1 MRARPVTVAAPAAT
15 VVIIELVV
23 VAILAALTVAH
34 LAVGWPVVVAVI
46 VVVAST
52 GMVRFHGHTAARR
65 ALWWVHARR
74 HRDVAS
80 KIPLPVDVRR
90 GDLVVGVQRDADTAT
105 AVIEVFGKP
114 YEPTVTSG
122 RRRAITRN
130 TLPLDV
136 IADQLVQ
143 PGPLVVAG
151 IDIVSSGSRVGRVH
165 GYPPVYSAVLQD
177 QPAAGRRSTYAIV
190 RLDIARSI
198 GGLALRDTV
207 EGATAAVAERLVC
220 ALRQRGCRA
229 APLASASVLDVID
242 DLAGP
247 VLTGRARARRRY
259 VDNDGSYWATYSY
272 SPEDITTEH
281 LNDVWSWRVAA
292 AVTTITLS
300 PTEDDAVAVA
310 TLVRTQT
317 SQIPQLAPTVYLN
330 PLPGQQI
337 RAALSCVPGA
347 PRLKCRGAGLDAT
360 GRLKIPVGPAGILV
374 GTIEDP
380 DQRRP
385 VLLPLTDPEHNTR
398 IRVSEMD
405 PDSVYLRQLVI
416 RAAAVGHTI
425 TVYTDRPQRWA
436 GMVDPWIEIC
446 ESPTATTTTA
456 PTIVVKDRADGQPR
470 TSAPTIVSL
479 PTDSSY
485 PTGLQPDIEFT
496 QIAADEV
503 LISTAAFDTALTIA
517 GFPDEQPYLGL
528 DDHQPARR

>member
-1 MRARPVTVAAPAAT
+1 VTVAAPAAT
-15 VVIIELVV
+15 VVIGELVV
-23 VAILAALTVAH
+23 IVILAALTMAG
-34 LAVGWPVVVAVI
+34 LAAGWLVVVAVI
-46 VVVAST
+46 VVVASAALL
-52 GMVRFHGHTAARR
+52 RFHGHTATRR
-65 ALWWVHARR
+65 ALLWLRDRR
-74 HRDVAS
+74 PAGVAS
-80 KIPLPVDVRR
+80 QIPLPVDVRR
-90 GDLVVGVQRDADTAT
+90 GELVVGVQRDADTAT
-105 AVIEVFGKP
+105 AVVEIYGKQ

-122 RRRAITRN
+122 RRRAVTRN

-151 IDIVSSGSRVGRVH
+151 IDIISSGSRVGRAH
-165 GYPPVYSAVLQD
+165 GYPPVYSAVLQE
-177 QPAAGRRSTYAIV
+177 QPAAGQRATYAIV
-190 RLDIARSI
+190 RVDISRSI
-198 GGLALRDTV
+198 QGLALRDTV
-207 EGATAAVAERLVC
+207 ENATAAVAERLVC
-220 ALRQRGCRA
+220 ALRQQGCRA

-242 DLAGP
+242 ELAGP
-247 VLTGRARARRRY
+247 VLTGRARARGRY

-272 SPEDITTEH
+272 SPEDITTDN
-281 LNDVWSWRVAA
+281 LNDVWSWRVEA
-292 AVTTITLS
+292 AVTTITLNR
-300 PTEDDAVAVA
+300 TDDNTVTVRA
-310 TLVRTQT
+310 LVRTQT

-347 PRLKCRGAGLDAT
+347 ARVTGRGADLDA
-360 GRLKIPVGPAGILV
+360 GEALKIPIGPTGILV
-374 GTIEDP
+374 GTIDDP

-398 IRVSEMD
+398 IRVCDLD

-425 TVYTDRPQRWA
+425 TVYTDRPERWA
-436 GMVDPWIEIC
+436 GLVDPSIEIL
-446 ESPTATTTTA
+446 ESPAATTTS

-485 PTGLQPDIEFT
+485 PKGLKPDIEFT
-496 QIAADEV
+496 QTAPDEV

-517 GFPDEQPYLGL
+517 SFPDETNYLGL
-528 DDHQPARR
+528 DDRQPIRR

>member
-1 MRARPVTVAAPAAT
+1 
-15 VVIIELVV
+15 
-23 VAILAALTVAH
+23 
-34 LAVGWPVVVAVI
+34 
-46 VVVAST
+46 
-52 GMVRFHGHTAARR
+52 
-65 ALWWVHARR
+65 
-74 HRDVAS
+74 
-80 KIPLPVDVRR
+80 
-90 GDLVVGVQRDADTAT
+90 
-105 AVIEVFGKP
+105 
-114 YEPTVTSG
+114 
-122 RRRAITRN
+122 
-130 TLPLDV
+130 
-136 IADQLVQ
+136 
-143 PGPLVVAG
+143 VAG

-165 GYPPVYSAVLQD
+165 GYPPVYSAVLQE
-177 QPAAGRRSTYAIV
+177 QPAAGQRSTYAIV

-198 GGLALRDTV
+198 QGLALRDTV
-207 EGATAAVAERLVC
+207 ENATAAVAERLVC
-220 ALRQRGCRA
+220 ALRQQGCRA

-247 VLTGRARARRRY
+247 LLTGRAQARSRY

-272 SPEDITTEH
+272 SPEDITTDN
-281 LNDVWSWRVAA
+281 LNDVWSWRVEA
-292 AVTTITLS
+292 AVTTVTLS
-300 PTEDDAVAVA
+300 RTDDNAAAVRA
-310 TLVRTQT
+310 LVRTQT

-347 PRLKCRGAGLDAT
+347 ARLTGRGADLDA
-360 GRLKIPVGPAGILV
+360 GDGLKIPIGPAGILL
-374 GTIEDP
+374 GTIDDAE
-380 DQRRP
+380 QRRP

-398 IRVSEMD
+398 IRVSHLD

-416 RAAAVGHTI
+416 RAAAVGHTV

-436 GMVDPWIEIC
+436 GLVDPSVEIC

-485 PTGLQPDIEFT
+485 PKGLKPDIEFS

-517 GFPDEQPYLGL
+517 SFPDEQPYLGL
-528 DDHQPARR
+528 DDRQPIRR